1 MNILLISSLSKG
13 LEKLILINL
22 IQQNLI
28 SFYKNQNLKFDL
40 IINELFVS
48 ENIFFKKSN
57 FNIIKRSFGLKELW
71 DKRSDPYDL
80 IINLDI
86 SFRSVLYSLF
96 ISKKKRIGIDKK
108 ELRKYANLSAIDF
121 EIVLAE
127 NILTKIL
134 RGNDGFMIK
143 PELNIDK
150 TKLINTEKL
159 INWTLESNGQKQ
171 LDFLEYIF
179 VYLDV
184 SEELFFLD
192 NIMNLLRRIMMNR
205 EGNKLILI
213 VKGGAEHE
221 YLTSKIKNL
230 FSEVFEHILNLDFIS
245 YDDFY
250 YLLKFSDKSILTIT
264 NDSYLVKVNKVKDK
278 ICLFLK
284 NKKLNDASAE
294 HIIEQLKYY
303 LRTIIN
309 PQ

>member
-13 LEKLILINL
+13 YEKLILINL
-22 IQQNLI
+22 IKQNLI
-28 SFYKNQNLKFDL
+28 FFYKDQNLKFDL
-40 IINELFVS
+40 IKNESFVS
-48 ENIFFKKSN
+48 ENIFFKKSD
-57 FNIIKRSFGLKELW
+57 FNKIKMSFGLKDLW
-71 DKRSDPYDL
+71 NKRTDPYDL
-80 IINLDI
+80 IINLDT
-86 SFRSVLYSLF
+86 SFRSVLYSQF

-108 ELRKYANLSAIDF
+108 DLRKYANLSATDF

-134 RGNDGFMIK
+134 KDINGLMIK

-150 TKLINTEKL
+150 TKLINTERL

-192 NIMNLLRRIMMNR
+192 NIMNLLKRIMMNR

-213 VKGGAEHE
+213 INGSSE
-221 YLTSKIKNL
+221 YDDLTSKIKNL
-230 FSEVFEHILNLDFIS
+230 FSEVSEQILNLDFIS
-245 YDDFY
+245 FDDFY
-250 YLLKFSDKSILTIT
+250 YLLKFSEKSILTIT
-264 NDSYLVKVNKVKDK
+264 NDSYLDKVNRVEDK

-284 NKKLNDASAE
+284 KKKLNDASVE

-303 LRTIIN
+303 LRTVIN

>member
-13 LEKLILINL
+13 YEKLILINL
-22 IQQNLI
+22 IKQNLI
-28 SFYKNQNLKFDL
+28 FFYKDQNLKFDL
-40 IINELFVS
+40 IKNESFVS
-48 ENIFFKKSN
+48 ENIFFKKSD
-57 FNIIKRSFGLKELW
+57 FNKIKMSFGLKDLW
-71 DKRSDPYDL
+71 NKRTDPYDL
-80 IINLDI
+80 IINLDT
-86 SFRSVLYSLF
+86 SFRSVLYSQF

-108 ELRKYANLSAIDF
+108 DLRKYANLSATDF

-134 RGNDGFMIK
+134 KDNNGLMIK

-192 NIMNLLRRIMMNR
+192 NIMNLLKRIMMNR

-213 VKGGAEHE
+213 INGSSE
-221 YLTSKIKNL
+221 YDDLTSKIKNL
-230 FSEVFEHILNLDFIS
+230 FSEVSEQILNLDFIS
-245 YDDFY
+245 FDDFY
-250 YLLKFSDKSILTIT
+250 YLLKFSEKSILTIT
-264 NDSYLVKVNKVKDK
+264 NDSYLDKVNRVEDK

-284 NKKLNDASAE
+284 KKKLNDASVE

-303 LRTIIN
+303 LRTVIN

>member
-1 MNILLISSLSKG
+1 M
-13 LEKLILINL
+13 
-22 IQQNLI
+22 
-28 SFYKNQNLKFDL
+28 
-40 IINELFVS
+40 
-48 ENIFFKKSN
+48 
-57 FNIIKRSFGLKELW
+57 SFGLKDLW
-71 DKRSDPYDL
+71 NKRTDPYDL
-80 IINLDI
+80 IINLDT
-86 SFRSVLYSLF
+86 SFRSVLYSQF

-108 ELRKYANLSAIDF
+108 DLRKYANLSATDF

-134 RGNDGFMIK
+134 KDINGLMIK

-150 TKLINTEKL
+150 TKLINTERL

-192 NIMNLLRRIMMNR
+192 NIMNLLKRIMMNR

-213 VKGGAEHE
+213 INGSSE
-221 YLTSKIKNL
+221 YDDLTSKIKNL
-230 FSEVFEHILNLDFIS
+230 FSEVSEQILNLDFIS
-245 YDDFY
+245 FDDFY
-250 YLLKFSDKSILTIT
+250 YLLKFSEKSILTIT
-264 NDSYLVKVNKVKDK
+264 NDSYLDKVNRVEDK

-284 NKKLNDASAE
+284 KKKLNDASVE

-303 LRTIIN
+303 LRTVIN

>member
-13 LEKLILINL
+13 YEKLILINL
-22 IQQNLI
+22 IKQNLI
-28 SFYKNQNLKFDL
+28 FFYKDQNLKFDL
-40 IINELFVS
+40 IKNESFVS
-48 ENIFFKKSN
+48 ENIFFKKSD
-57 FNIIKRSFGLKELW
+57 FNKIKMSFGLKDLW
-71 DKRSDPYDL
+71 NKRTDPYDL
-80 IINLDI
+80 IINLDT
-86 SFRSVLYSLF
+86 SFRSVLYSQF

-108 ELRKYANLSAIDF
+108 DLRKYANLSATDF

-134 RGNDGFMIK
+134 KDNNGLMIK

-192 NIMNLLRRIMMNR
+192 NIMNLLKRIMMNR

-213 VKGGAEHE
+213 INGSSE
-221 YLTSKIKNL
+221 YDDLTSKIKNL
-230 FSEVFEHILNLDFIS
+230 FSEVSEQILNLDFIS
-245 YDDFY
+245 FDDFY
-250 YLLKFSDKSILTIT
+250 YLLKFSEKSILTIT
-264 NDSYLVKVNKVKDK
+264 NDSYLDKVNRVEDK

-284 NKKLNDASAE
+284 KKKLNDASVE

-303 LRTIIN
+303 MRTVIN

>member
-13 LEKLILINL
+13 YEKLILINL
-22 IQQNLI
+22 IKQNLI
-28 SFYKNQNLKFDL
+28 FFYKDKNLKFDL
-40 IINELFVS
+40 IKNESFVS
-48 ENIFFKKSN
+48 ENIFYKKSD
-57 FNIIKRSFGLKELW
+57 FNKIKMSFGLKDLW
-71 DKRSDPYDL
+71 NKRTDPYDL
-80 IINLDI
+80 IINLDT
-86 SFRSVLYSLF
+86 SFRSVLYSQF

-108 ELRKYANLSAIDF
+108 DLRKYANLSATDF

-134 RGNDGFMIK
+134 KDINGLMIK

-192 NIMNLLRRIMMNR
+192 NIMNLLKRIMMNR

-213 VKGGAEHE
+213 INGSSE
-221 YLTSKIKNL
+221 YDDLTSKIKNL
-230 FSEVFEHILNLDFIS
+230 FSEVSEQILNLDFIS
-245 YDDFY
+245 FDDFY
-250 YLLKFSDKSILTIT
+250 YLLKFSEKSILTIT
-264 NDSYLVKVNKVKDK
+264 NDSYLDKVNRVEDK

-284 NKKLNDASAE
+284 KKKLNDASVE

-303 LRTIIN
+303 LRTVIN

>member
-1 MNILLISSLSKG
+1 MENVSLIK
-13 LEKLILINL
+13 
-22 IQQNLI
+22 QNLI
-28 SFYKNQNLKFDL
+28 FFYKDKNLKFDL
-40 IINELFVS
+40 IKNESFVS
-48 ENIFFKKSN
+48 ENIFYKKSD
-57 FNIIKRSFGLKELW
+57 FNKIKMSFGLKDLW
-71 DKRSDPYDL
+71 NKRTDPYDL
-80 IINLDI
+80 IINLDT
-86 SFRSVLYSLF
+86 SFRSVLYSQF

-108 ELRKYANLSAIDF
+108 DLRKYANLSATDF

-134 RGNDGFMIK
+134 KDINGLMIK

-192 NIMNLLRRIMMNR
+192 NIMNLLKRIMMNR

-213 VKGGAEHE
+213 INGSSE
-221 YLTSKIKNL
+221 YDDLTSKIKNL
-230 FSEVFEHILNLDFIS
+230 FSEVSEQILNLDFIS
-245 YDDFY
+245 FDDFY
-250 YLLKFSDKSILTIT
+250 YLLKFSEKSILTIT
-264 NDSYLVKVNKVKDK
+264 NDSYLDKVNRVEDK

-284 NKKLNDASAE
+284 KKKLNDASVE

-303 LRTIIN
+303 LRTVIN

>member
-13 LEKLILINL
+13 YEKLILINL
-22 IQQNLI
+22 IKQNLI
-28 SFYKNQNLKFDL
+28 FFYKDQNLKFDL
-40 IINELFVS
+40 IKNESFVS
-48 ENIFFKKSN
+48 ENIFFKKSD
-57 FNIIKRSFGLKELW
+57 FNKIKMSFGLKDLW
-71 DKRSDPYDL
+71 NKRTDPYDL
-80 IINLDI
+80 IINLDT
-86 SFRSVLYSLF
+86 SFRSVLYSQF

-108 ELRKYANLSAIDF
+108 DLRKYANLSATDF

-134 RGNDGFMIK
+134 KDINGLMIK

-192 NIMNLLRRIMMNR
+192 NIMNLLKRIMMNR

-213 VKGGAEHE
+213 INGNSE
-221 YLTSKIKNL
+221 YDDLTSKIKNL
-230 FSEVFEHILNLDFIS
+230 FSEVSEQILNLDFIS
-245 YDDFY
+245 FDDFY
-250 YLLKFSDKSILTIT
+250 YLLKFSEKSILTIT
-264 NDSYLVKVNKVKDK
+264 NDSYLDKVNRVEDK

-284 NKKLNDASAE
+284 KKKLNDASVE

-303 LRTIIN
+303 LRTVIN

>member
-13 LEKLILINL
+13 YEKLILINL
-22 IQQNLI
+22 IQKNLI
-28 SFYKNQNLKFDL
+28 SFYKDQNLKFDL
-40 IINELFVS
+40 IINESFVS

-57 FNIIKRSFGLKELW
+57 FNIIKRNFGLKEFW
-71 DKRSDPYDL
+71 NKRSDPYDL
-80 IINLDI
+80 IINLDT
-86 SFRSVLYSLF
+86 SFRSVLYSQF
-96 ISKKKRIGIDKK
+96 ISKKRRIGIDKK

-127 NILTKIL
+127 NILAKIL
-134 RGNDGFMIK
+134 KDNNDIIIK
-143 PELNIDK
+143 PELNVDK

-159 INWTLESNGQKQ
+159 INWTLESNDQKQ

-179 VYLDV
+179 VYIDV

-192 NIMNLLRRIMMNR
+192 NIINLLKRIVMNR

-213 VKGGAEHE
+213 VKGSSE
-221 YLTSKIKNL
+221 YEDLTSKIKNL
-230 FSEVFEHILNLDFIS
+230 FSEVSEQILNLDFIS
-245 YDDFY
+245 FDDFY
-250 YLLKFSDKSILTIT
+250 YLLKFSEKSILTIT
-264 NDSYLVKVNKVKDK
+264 NDSYLDKANRVQDK

-284 NKKLNDASAE
+284 KKKLNDASVE

-303 LRTIIN
+303 LRTILN

>member
-13 LEKLILINL
+13 YEKLILINL
-22 IQQNLI
+22 IKQNLI
-28 SFYKNQNLKFDL
+28 FFYKDQNLKFDL
-40 IINELFVS
+40 IKNESFVS
-48 ENIFFKKSN
+48 ENIFFKKSD
-57 FNIIKRSFGLKELW
+57 FNKIKMSFGLKDLW
-71 DKRSDPYDL
+71 NKRTDPYDL
-80 IINLDI
+80 IINLDT
-86 SFRSVLYSLF
+86 SYRSVLYSQF

-108 ELRKYANLSAIDF
+108 DLRKYANLSATDF

-134 RGNDGFMIK
+134 KDINGLMIK

-192 NIMNLLRRIMMNR
+192 NIMNLLKRIMMNR

-213 VKGGAEHE
+213 INGSSE
-221 YLTSKIKNL
+221 YDDLTSKIKNL
-230 FSEVFEHILNLDFIS
+230 FSEVSEQILNLDFIS
-245 YDDFY
+245 FDDFY
-250 YLLKFSDKSILTIT
+250 YLLKFSEKSILTIT
-264 NDSYLVKVNKVKDK
+264 NDSYLDKVNRVEDK

-284 NKKLNDASAE
+284 KKKLNDASVE

-303 LRTIIN
+303 LRTVIN

>member
-13 LEKLILINL
+13 YEKLILINL
-22 IQQNLI
+22 IKQNLI
-28 SFYKNQNLKFDL
+28 FFYKDQNLKFDL
-40 IINELFVS
+40 IKNESFVS
-48 ENIFFKKSN
+48 ENIFYKKSD
-57 FNIIKRSFGLKELW
+57 FNKIKMSFGLKDLW
-71 DKRSDPYDL
+71 NKRTDPYDL
-80 IINLDI
+80 IINLDT
-86 SFRSVLYSLF
+86 SFRSVLYSQF

-108 ELRKYANLSAIDF
+108 DLRKYANLSATDF

-134 RGNDGFMIK
+134 KDINGLMIK

-192 NIMNLLRRIMMNR
+192 NIMNLLKRIMMNR

-213 VKGGAEHE
+213 INGSSE
-221 YLTSKIKNL
+221 YDDLTSKIKNL
-230 FSEVFEHILNLDFIS
+230 FSEVSEQILNLDFIS
-245 YDDFY
+245 FDDFY
-250 YLLKFSDKSILTIT
+250 YLLKFSEKSILTIT
-264 NDSYLVKVNKVKDK
+264 NDSYLDKVNRVEDK

-284 NKKLNDASAE
+284 KKKLNDASVE

-303 LRTIIN
+303 LRTVIN

>member
-13 LEKLILINL
+13 YEKLILINL

-28 SFYKNQNLKFDL
+28 FFYKDQNLKFDL
-40 IINELFVS
+40 IINESFVS
-48 ENIFFKKSN
+48 ENIFFKKSD
-57 FNIIKRSFGLKELW
+57 FNKIKMSFGLKDLW
-71 DKRSDPYDL
+71 NKRSDPYDL
-80 IINLDI
+80 IINLDT
-86 SFRSVLYSLF
+86 SFRSVLYSQF

-108 ELRKYANLSAIDF
+108 DLRKYANLSATDF

-134 RGNDGFMIK
+134 KDNNGLMIK

-192 NIMNLLRRIMMNR
+192 NIMNLLKRIMMNR

-213 VKGGAEHE
+213 VNGSSE
-221 YLTSKIKNL
+221 YDDLTSKIKNL
-230 FSEVFEHILNLDFIS
+230 FSEVSEQILNLDFIS
-245 YDDFY
+245 FDDFY
-250 YLLKFSDKSILTIT
+250 YLLKFSEKSILTIT
-264 NDSYLVKVNKVKDK
+264 NDSYLDKVNRVEDK

-284 NKKLNDASAE
+284 KKKLNDASVE

-303 LRTIIN
+303 LRTVIN

>member
-1 MNILLISSLSKG
+1 M
-13 LEKLILINL
+13 
-22 IQQNLI
+22 
-28 SFYKNQNLKFDL
+28 
-40 IINELFVS
+40 
-48 ENIFFKKSN
+48 
-57 FNIIKRSFGLKELW
+57 SFGLKDLW
-71 DKRSDPYDL
+71 NKRTDPYDL
-80 IINLDI
+80 IINLDT
-86 SFRSVLYSLF
+86 SFRSVLYSQF

-108 ELRKYANLSAIDF
+108 DLRKYANLSATDF

-134 RGNDGFMIK
+134 KDINGLMIK

-192 NIMNLLRRIMMNR
+192 NIMNLLKRIMMNR

-213 VKGGAEHE
+213 INGSSE
-221 YLTSKIKNL
+221 YDDLTSKIKNL
-230 FSEVFEHILNLDFIS
+230 FSEVSEQILNLDFIS
-245 YDDFY
+245 FDDFY
-250 YLLKFSDKSILTIT
+250 YLLKFSEKSILTIT
-264 NDSYLVKVNKVKDK
+264 NDSYLDKVNRVEDK

-284 NKKLNDASAE
+284 KKKLNDASVE

-303 LRTIIN
+303 LRTVIN

>member
-13 LEKLILINL
+13 YEKLILINL
-22 IQQNLI
+22 IKQNLI
-28 SFYKNQNLKFDL
+28 FFYKDQNLKFDL
-40 IINELFVS
+40 IKNESFVS
-48 ENIFFKKSN
+48 ENIFYKKSD
-57 FNIIKRSFGLKELW
+57 FNKIKMSFGLKDLW
-71 DKRSDPYDL
+71 NKRTDPYDL
-80 IINLDI
+80 IINLDT
-86 SFRSVLYSLF
+86 SFRSVLYSQF

-108 ELRKYANLSAIDF
+108 DLRKYANLSATDF

-134 RGNDGFMIK
+134 KDINGLMIK

-192 NIMNLLRRIMMNR
+192 NIMNLLKRIMMNR

-213 VKGGAEHE
+213 INGSSE
-221 YLTSKIKNL
+221 YDDLTSKIKNL
-230 FSEVFEHILNLDFIS
+230 FSEVSEQILNLDFIS
-245 YDDFY
+245 FDDFY
-250 YLLKFSDKSILTIT
+250 YLLKFSEKSILTIT
-264 NDSYLVKVNKVKDK
+264 NDSYLDKVNRVEDK

-284 NKKLNDASAE
+284 KKKLNDASVE

-303 LRTIIN
+303 LRTVIN
-309 PQ
+309 QQ

>member
-1 MNILLISSLSKG
+1 
-13 LEKLILINL
+13 
-22 IQQNLI
+22 
-28 SFYKNQNLKFDL
+28 
-40 IINELFVS
+40 
-48 ENIFFKKSN
+48 
-57 FNIIKRSFGLKELW
+57 
-71 DKRSDPYDL
+71 
-80 IINLDI
+80 
-86 SFRSVLYSLF
+86 LYSQF

-108 ELRKYANLSAIDF
+108 DLRKYANLSATDF

-134 RGNDGFMIK
+134 KDINGLMIK

-192 NIMNLLRRIMMNR
+192 NIMNLLKRIMMNR

-213 VKGGAEHE
+213 INGSYE
-221 YLTSKIKNL
+221 YDDLTSKIKNL
-230 FSEVFEHILNLDFIS
+230 FSEVSEQILNLDFIS
-245 YDDFY
+245 FDDFY
-250 YLLKFSDKSILTIT
+250 YLLKFSEKSILTIT
-264 NDSYLVKVNKVKDK
+264 NDSYLDKVNRVEDK

-284 NKKLNDASAE
+284 KKKLNDASVE

-303 LRTIIN
+303 LRTVIN

>member
-1 MNILLISSLSKG
+1 
-13 LEKLILINL
+13 
-22 IQQNLI
+22 
-28 SFYKNQNLKFDL
+28 
-40 IINELFVS
+40 
-48 ENIFFKKSN
+48 
-57 FNIIKRSFGLKELW
+57 
-71 DKRSDPYDL
+71 
-80 IINLDI
+80 
-86 SFRSVLYSLF
+86 
-96 ISKKKRIGIDKK
+96 
-108 ELRKYANLSAIDF
+108 
-121 EIVLAE
+121 
-127 NILTKIL
+127 
-134 RGNDGFMIK
+134 MIK

>member
-13 LEKLILINL
+13 YEKLILINL
-22 IQQNLI
+22 IKQNLI
-28 SFYKNQNLKFDL
+28 FFYKDQNLKFDL
-40 IINELFVS
+40 IKNESFVS
-48 ENIFFKKSN
+48 ENIFFKKSD
-57 FNIIKRSFGLKELW
+57 FNKIKMSFGLKDLW
-71 DKRSDPYDL
+71 NKRTDPYDL
-80 IINLDI
+80 IINLDT
-86 SFRSVLYSLF
+86 SFRSVLYSQF

-108 ELRKYANLSAIDF
+108 DLRKYANLSATDF

-134 RGNDGFMIK
+134 KDINGLMIK

-192 NIMNLLRRIMMNR
+192 NIMNLLKRIMMNR

-213 VKGGAEHE
+213 INGSSE
-221 YLTSKIKNL
+221 YDDLTSKIKNL
-230 FSEVFEHILNLDFIS
+230 FSEVSEQILNLDFIS
-245 YDDFY
+245 FDDFY
-250 YLLKFSDKSILTIT
+250 YLLKFSEKSILTIT
-264 NDSYLVKVNKVKDK
+264 NDSYLDKVNRVEDK

-284 NKKLNDASAE
+284 KKKLNDASVE

-303 LRTIIN
+303 LRTVIN

>member
-13 LEKLILINL
+13 YEKLILINL
-22 IQQNLI
+22 IKQNLI
-28 SFYKNQNLKFDL
+28 FFYKDQNLKFDL
-40 IINELFVS
+40 IKNESFVS
-48 ENIFFKKSN
+48 ENIFFKKSD
-57 FNIIKRSFGLKELW
+57 FNKIKMSFGLKDLW
-71 DKRSDPYDL
+71 KKRTDPYDL
-80 IINLDI
+80 IINLDT
-86 SFRSVLYSLF
+86 SFRSVLYSQF

-108 ELRKYANLSAIDF
+108 DLRKYANLSATDF

-134 RGNDGFMIK
+134 KDINGLMIK

-150 TKLINTEKL
+150 TKLINTERL

-192 NIMNLLRRIMMNR
+192 NIMNLLKRIMMNR

-213 VKGGAEHE
+213 INGSSE
-221 YLTSKIKNL
+221 YDDLTSKIKNL
-230 FSEVFEHILNLDFIS
+230 FSEVSEQILNLDFIS
-245 YDDFY
+245 FDDFY
-250 YLLKFSDKSILTIT
+250 YLLKFSEKSILTIT
-264 NDSYLVKVNKVKDK
+264 NDSYLDKVNRVEDK

-284 NKKLNDASAE
+284 KKKLNDASVE

-303 LRTIIN
+303 LRTVIN